1 MIRSLTI
8 RAPRRLASVLA
19 FGALLGLAGCDSILD
34 VTDPDIIYDAGSA
47 AGALALHN
55 GVILRFN
62 LAMDGGGDAPDGIF
76 LYTGLLADEWRS
88 GDTFEQRN
96 TADQRNIAFTN
107 SFVSDLSRRVHRVR
121 NEAAAAIRGLRQY
134 APTPLTNIG
143 QMFAFMAYAEN
154 QIGEMFC
161 NGIPFSEIQ
170 GNTIVYGDPVP
181 YDSAY
186 RRAINHADSALANI
200 VGADSA
206 RIRQFAQVIKARALL
221 NRNDPVGAAAAA
233 AAVVTAFQYLSTH
246 SVTANDN
253 ALWLQNI
260 SLRRYTMAD
269 GDGGNGLN
277 FKTANDP
284 RIPPGPTSPAT
295 SFDAV
300 TPWNSQG
307 IWLNRTDPVIIA
319 SGIEARLIEAEA
331 ALRANDAATFIAKL
345 NVARATKAGLAP
357 LTDPGTTTAR
367 VDLLFRE
374 RAFWMFSTGHR
385 LGDLRRMI
393 RQYGRNAETVFPTG
407 IYFKG
412 GPMGTDVNFPIP
424 QAEQNNPSD
433 PQASCTD
440 RLP

>member
-206 RIRQFAQVIKARALL
+206 RIRQFAQVIKARA
-221 NRNDPVGAAAAA
+221 
-233 AAVVTAFQYLSTH
+233 
-246 SVTANDN
+246 
-253 ALWLQNI
+253 
-260 SLRRYTMAD
+260 
-269 GDGGNGLN
+269 
-277 FKTANDP
+277 
-284 RIPPGPTSPAT
+284 
-295 SFDAV
+295 
-300 TPWNSQG
+300 
-307 IWLNRTDPVIIA
+307 
-319 SGIEARLIEAEA
+319 
-331 ALRANDAATFIAKL
+331 
-345 NVARATKAGLAP
+345 
-357 LTDPGTTTAR
+357 
-367 VDLLFRE
+367 
-374 RAFWMFSTGHR
+374 
-385 LGDLRRMI
+385 
-393 RQYGRNAETVFPTG
+393 
-407 IYFKG
+407 
-412 GPMGTDVNFPIP
+412 
-424 QAEQNNPSD
+424 
-433 PQASCTD
+433 
-440 RLP
+440 